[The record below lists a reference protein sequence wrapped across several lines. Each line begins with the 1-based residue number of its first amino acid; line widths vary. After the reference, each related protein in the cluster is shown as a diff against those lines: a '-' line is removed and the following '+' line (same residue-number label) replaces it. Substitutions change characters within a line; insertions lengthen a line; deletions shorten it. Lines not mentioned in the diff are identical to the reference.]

1 MSNSDFEI
9 ILASGSGTRKQ
20 QMNEA
25 GLQFEVIVSDVDETP
40 NEALLYRDQLADIS
54 NRKVKKVFEDT
65 IDRGRRVIIGADCN
79 MVFEGKMYGKPKSL
93 EDAESL
99 LKRMRGRDD
108 IYVYVGNSVIVA
120 DKDKVL
126 QSLNI
131 TDISRMSFDDILDEE
146 IESYVAKGN
155 CLKYAGSC
163 NPIDAKFLNIEEG
176 RKSTAEGFTIEYALE
191 VIKNLNMNS

>member
-1 MSNSDFEI
+1 MTNTDFEI
-9 ILASGSGTRKQ
+9 ILASGSGTRKK

-40 NEALLYRDQLADIS
+40 NEDLLFRDQLADIS
-54 NRKVKKVFEDT
+54 NRKVNKVFEDT
-65 IDRGRRVIIGADCN
+65 IDRGRRVIIGADAN
-79 MVFEGKMYGKPKSL
+79 YVFEGELYGKPKSK
-93 EDAESL
+93 EDAEKL

-120 DKDKVL
+120 NKDKVL

-131 TDISRMSFDDILDEE
+131 TDITRISFDNISDEE
-146 IESYVAKGN
+146 LEKYMEMGTY
-155 CLKYAGSC
+155 LKYAGSC
-163 NPIDAKFLNIEEG
+163 NIIDAPFLKVEEG
-176 RKSTAEGFTIEYALE
+176 RRSTAIGFTIEYALE